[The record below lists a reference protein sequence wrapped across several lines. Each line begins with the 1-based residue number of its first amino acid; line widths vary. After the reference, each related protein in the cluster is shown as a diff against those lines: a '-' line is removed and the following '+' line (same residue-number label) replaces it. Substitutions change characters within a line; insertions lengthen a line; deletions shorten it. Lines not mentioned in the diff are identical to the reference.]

1 MIEVKKMNL
10 TTKIL
15 VGMCSGAAF
24 GIVLNL
30 LPEGTVA
37 DTYIVDG
44 LLRLVGGLFINSIN
58 MLVVPLVFI
67 SLICGSADVG
77 DVKKIGRM
85 GGKTM
90 GIYMATTGMAV
101 TTALLIGK
109 LLNPG
114 RGLDLSKVI
123 SLTPS
128 VGESQGI
135 VDIILNMV
143 PRNPIMAMANG
154 QMLPIIV
161 FALFT
166 GIAIAATRG
175 ESEEVLKLA
184 KGLNTVIMKMVEF
197 VMCMAPYGV
206 FALISRTFATAGT
219 EALLPLMKFVGVTIF
234 ALGVH
239 VVVTY
244 MGMLKFFGR
253 LSLKTFI
260 SKYIPA
266 INVAF
271 STSSSGGTLPVSL
284 DSAKKCGVSEGVAS
298 FTLPLGATINMDG
311 TAIMQGV
318 AVIFIAQVYGIN
330 LTASQLLT
338 VVFTAILASVGTA
351 GVPGVGMITLS
362 MVVQSVGLPME
373 GIALIMGVDRIIDMF
388 RTVVNILGDGVC
400 TILVAKSEGELCQE
414 TYAKA

>member
-1 MIEVKKMNL
+1 MKKMNL

-15 VGMCSGAAF
+15 TGMCTGVAF
-24 GIVLNL
+24 GIALNL
-30 LPEGTVA
+30 YSGNGSEVIDAYL
-37 DTYIVDG
+37 ING
-44 LLRLVGGLFINSIN
+44 LLRLVGGLFINAIK

-67 SLICGSADVG
+67 SLICGAADVG

-85 GGKTM
+85 GGKTL

-101 TTALLIGK
+101 TLALILGK
-109 LLNPG
+109 VFNPG
-114 RGLDLSKVI
+114 VGLDLSKVV
-123 SLTPS
+123 SLNPT

-143 PRNPIMAMANG
+143 PRNPVMALAKG

-166 GIAIAATRG
+166 GISIAATKG
-175 ESEEVLKLA
+175 ESDEVLKIA
-184 KGLNTVIMKMVEF
+184 KGLNAIVMKMVSF
-197 VMCMAPYGV
+197 VMCMAPLGV
-206 FALISRTFATAGT
+206 FSLISRTFATAGT
-219 EALLPLMKFVGVTIF
+219 EALLPLMKFVGVTIL
-234 ALGVH
+234 ALGMH
-239 VVVTY
+239 VVITY
-244 MGMLKFFGR
+244 MGMLKVFGK
-253 LSLKTFI
+253 LSLKTFL
-260 SKYIPA
+260 KNYIPA
-266 INVAF
+266 VNVAF

-284 DSAKKCGVSEGVAS
+284 DSAKKCGVSESVAS

-318 AVIFIAQVYGIN
+318 AVIFIAQVYGID
-330 LTASQLLT
+330 LTFTQLVT

-373 GIALIMGVDRIIDMF
+373 GVALIMGVDRIIDMF

-400 TILVAKSEGELCQE
+400 TLLVAKSEGELCHA
-414 TYAKA
+414 TYSKA